1 MASTNRRLLDEK
13 IRIQY
18 LEKIKEFLENE
29 NEDVLRVKSNEIA
42 FPVVDSEGTEKYL
55 VITFKV
61 PVKENYNAYEEE
73 QNYKFELSEK
83 KKKEG
88 NKNAKN
94 NKNKNNE

>member
-13 IRIQY
+13 IRTQY